1 MVCKDS
7 SGEIGV
13 KALSGY
19 GRNVAVYDF
28 STLPTSFQFVQDGR
42 GGGNYSRVIHHLSQ
56 AKYLGIVDDRL
67 HECSK
72 KVAGTQDG
80 NM

>member
-19 GRNVAVYDF
+19 GRNVAVDYL
-28 STLPTSFQFVQDGR
+28 SSLPACFEFIKDRR

-67 HECSK
+67 H
-72 KVAGTQDG
+72 VLGLQDG
-80 NM
+80 A